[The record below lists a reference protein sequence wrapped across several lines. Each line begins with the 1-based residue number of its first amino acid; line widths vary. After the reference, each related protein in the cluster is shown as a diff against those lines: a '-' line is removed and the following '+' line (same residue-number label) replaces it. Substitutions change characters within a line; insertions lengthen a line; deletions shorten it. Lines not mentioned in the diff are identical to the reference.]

1 MLNILVTG
9 ASGLIG
15 HELCRKLSSENNVY
29 AISRNSPKLDS
40 VNFINLDLSKEFNFK
55 ILPKKIDVIYHLCQS
70 YNFRNFPYSAI
81 EVFNVNTSST
91 LKLLDYASKIG
102 CKKFIYASSGGVYN
116 ESDIS
121 HVERSKIDLN
131 HSHNFYSNTKLSSEL
146 ILNSY
151 SSLLDI
157 VICRFFFVYGER
169 QKKDM
174 LIPRLVN
181 NVIKNQAII
190 LDGDQGIRINPIY
203 FEDAVNALL
212 KTQDLKGL
220 NRINIAGAK
229 IYSIKEICDKIG
241 EISNTKPIYNFS
253 NKESINILGN
263 TNKLSSL
270 DFISKVNLYT
280 GIQKLV
286 KSFEFGK

>member
-9 ASGLIG
+9 ASGLVG

-40 VNFINLDLSKEFNFK
+40 VNFINFDLSNDFNIK
-55 ILPKKIDVIYHLCQS
+55 ILPKKIDVIYHLSQS
-70 YNFRNFPYSAI
+70 YYFRNFPHSAI
-81 EVFNVNTSST
+81 EVFNVNTFST
-91 LKLLDYASKIG
+91 LKLLDYALKIG
-102 CKKFIYASSGGVYN
+102 CKKFVYASSGSVYN
-116 ESDIS
+116 ESEIS
-121 HVERSKIDLN
+121 HVELSKIDLN
-131 HSHNFYSNTKLSSEL
+131 YSNNFYSNTKLTSEL

-151 SSLLDI
+151 SSLLDV
-157 VICRFFFVYGER
+157 VICRFFFIYGER

-181 NVIKNQAII
+181 NVIKKHSII

-203 FEDAVNALL
+203 FEDAVNALI
-212 KTQDLKGL
+212 KIQDHKGL
-220 NRINIAGAK
+220 NRINIAGSK

-241 EISNTKPIYNFS
+241 EISNIKPIYKFS
-253 NKESINILGN
+253 SKESVDIVGN
-263 TNKLSSL
+263 TDKLSSL
-270 DFISKVNLYT
+270 GFNTKVNLYK

-286 KSFEFGK
+286 NSF